1 MIQFH
6 FKDEIYYLKDENF
19 SISSLM
25 IIMILLFPNVLTM
38 SIQNKD
44 KYKEL
49 TDEIKGCIFEINR
62 LLMYYSY
69 VMIFC
74 LIIRFMYMDDKLSI
88 NGFLYDKDVKIDC
101 SDKSFDCCEIYDN
114 CYNDNNEIKSDTY
127 VYNIKKGKECNT
139 FSEIIN
145 LNYEEEECEKSE
157 FGCCYIRTTC
167 DSYMRGNYTYND
179 FNFIINKGYP
189 YGYENTGIKKID
201 REGTNCNNLEDII
214 IEHVNKNND
223 NIFSLIIIIIIMFI
237 IINISI
243 INREKI
249 KMKFEEIKEK
259 YDKKYNNKEIK
270 NEQEYN
276 DLTLEPEDS
285 EELFND
291 VDDVD
296 DIHP

>member
-74 LIIRFMYMDDKLSI
+74 LMIRFMYMDDKLSI

-157 FGCCYIRTTC
+157 FGCCYIRT
-167 DSYMRGNYTYND
+167 
-179 FNFIINKGYP
+179 
-189 YGYENTGIKKID
+189 
-201 REGTNCNNLEDII
+201 
-214 IEHVNKNND
+214 
-223 NIFSLIIIIIIMFI
+223 
-237 IINISI
+237 
-243 INREKI
+243 
-249 KMKFEEIKEK
+249 
-259 YDKKYNNKEIK
+259 
-270 NEQEYN
+270 
-276 DLTLEPEDS
+276 
-285 EELFND
+285 
-291 VDDVD
+291 
-296 DIHP
+296 